1 MKMKKLVIALVAVSV
16 GSMAMMLQANKTD
29 VVKKRFD
36 IDPGK
41 QAIIDYSGVD
51 DDVVIEKHDK
61 NEIVFT
67 FEKELKGH
75 ESRRNLEYF
84 EGIQPEISFN
94 NNTLE
99 IEIKY
104 PDSHFNLF
112 QLFSGLN
119 VNVRS
124 HLYVPVNT
132 DLKIK
137 VVDGD
142 MEASGVKGRVLLKTV
157 DGDIGQRDCVGD
169 MELESVDGDID
180 VKSCTGSLKT
190 HTVDGNVTA
199 AGVFNGVDFKGVDG
213 DGEFALE
220 KGSQLTRDCT
230 FHTVDGNVQ
239 LDFSDDMAFQLDFK
253 GGEGEIHFQG
263 IEFKDVIKEEENYF
277 KGRYGDGKYTIKVR
291 TGDGDLSLK
300 EL

>member
-1 MKMKKLVIALVAVSV
+1 MVAVS
-16 GSMAMMLQANKTD
+16 MAMILQANKTD

-41 QAIIDYSGVD
+41 QTIIDYSGVD

-67 FEKELKGH
+67 FEKELKSH
-75 ESRRNLEYF
+75 ESKHDLEYF
-84 EGIQPEISFN
+84 EDIQPEISFN

-104 PDSHFNLF
+104 PKFHFHLS
-112 QLFSGLN
+112 QLFSGLD
-119 VNVRS
+119 VNVKS
-124 HLYVPVNT
+124 HLYVPANT

-142 MEASGVKGRVLLKTV
+142 MDVSGVKGRVLLKTV
-157 DGDIGQRDCVGD
+157 DGDIVVKECAGS
-169 MELESVDGDID
+169 MELEAIDGDIEA
-180 VKSCTGSLKT
+180 KRCAGSLKT

-199 AGVFNGVDFKGVDG
+199 TGVFIGVDFDSVDG
-213 DGEFALE
+213 DGEFVLE
-220 KGSQLTRDCT
+220 KSSQLTRDCA
-230 FHTVDGNVQ
+230 FHTGDGNVR
-239 LDFSDDMAFQLDFK
+239 LDFSRDMAFELDFK
-253 GGEGEIHFQG
+253 SGEGEIRFHG
-263 IEFKDVIKEEENYF
+263 IEFKDVTREKENYF
-277 KGRYGDGKYTIKVR
+277 NGRYGDGKYTIKVR
-291 TGDGDLSLK
+291 TGDGDLSLR

>member
-1 MKMKKLVIALVAVSV
+1 MKMKKLVIALVAV
-16 GSMAMMLQANKTD
+16 SMAMMLQANKTD

-41 QAIIDYSGVD
+41 QVIIDYSGVD

-67 FEKELKGH
+67 FEKELKSH
-75 ESRRNLEYF
+75 ESRHSLEYF
-84 EGIQPEISFN
+84 EDIRPEISFN

-104 PDSHFNLF
+104 PDLHFNLF

-119 VNVRS
+119 VNVKS
-124 HLYVPVNT
+124 HLYVPANT
-132 DLKIK
+132 DLNIK

-142 MEASGVKGRVLLKTV
+142 MNVSGVKGRVLLKTV
-157 DGDIGQRDCVGD
+157 DGDIQLKECTGD
-169 MELESVDGDID
+169 MELEAVDGDIE
-180 VKSCTGSLKT
+180 VKRCSGSLKT
-190 HTVDGNVTA
+190 HSVDGNVTA
-199 AGVFNGVDFKGVDG
+199 AGVFNGVDFDSVDG

-220 KGSQLTRDCT
+220 KGSQLTEDCN
-230 FHTVDGNVQ
+230 FHTGDGNVQ
-239 LDFSDDMAFQLDFK
+239 LDFSGDMAFELDFK
-253 GGEGEIHFQG
+253 GNEGEIRIHG
-263 IEFKDVIKEEENYF
+263 IEFKDVAREDENYF
-277 KGRYGDGKYTIKVR
+277 HGRYGDGKYTIKVR